1 MVKTYVKKPLPIEA
15 IKFDGTNQQ
24 EICNWANAN
33 GKSNIWFD
41 TKDGYMHAA
50 TLEGS
55 FKAENRVGDY
65 AVKGVKGEFYICE
78 GSIFEECYEEVSK

>member
-1 MVKTYVKKPLPIEA
+1 
-15 IKFDGTNQQ
+15 
-24 EICNWANAN
+24 
-33 GKSNIWFD
+33 
-41 TKDGYMHAA
+41 MHAA

-55 FKAENRVGDY
+55 FKAKNRVGDY